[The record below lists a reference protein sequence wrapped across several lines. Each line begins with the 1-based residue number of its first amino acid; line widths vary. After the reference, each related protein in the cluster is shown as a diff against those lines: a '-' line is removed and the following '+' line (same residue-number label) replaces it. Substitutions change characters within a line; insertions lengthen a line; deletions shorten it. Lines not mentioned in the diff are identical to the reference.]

1 MIEFEDKNQSFCF
14 YGQWYVSSMIKIP
27 KPAIRGKSPFFVTD
41 KARWQALVDKDE
53 RADGQ
58 FWFSVKTTGVYCRP
72 SCPARLPD
80 RENVAFHL
88 SPKDAEKGGF
98 RACKRCDPK
107 GPRLAGRHAEVV
119 AIACRMIKEVD
130 EFPSLNQLAEA
141 VKMSPGFF
149 HRLFKTATGLTPKD
163 YANAHRADRMKK
175 ALPKWGTVTE
185 AIYEAG
191 FNSNGRFYAGSS
203 KILGMKPKEYREGG
217 VGNTIRFAIAESSL
231 GSVLVAS
238 SEKGVCAILM
248 GDDPDALARDLQDQ
262 FPKADFIGG
271 DEKYEKLVAKVIG
284 FIEAPRIGL
293 DLPLDI
299 RGTAFQQRVWKELQR
314 IPAGETAS
322 YSEVAKR
329 IGFPNSTRA
338 VAQACGANAL
348 AVAVPCHRV
357 LRKNGDISGY
367 RWGVDRKQALLVR
380 ERMAT

>member
-1 MIEFEDKNQSFCF
+1 MT
-14 YGQWYVSSMIKIP
+14 KIP
-27 KPAIRGKSPFFVTD
+27 TPAIRGKSQFFFTD
-41 KARWQALVDKDE
+41 NARWQALVDKDE

-72 SCPARLPD
+72 SCPARLPN
-80 RENVAFHL
+80 RENAAFHL
-88 SPKDAEKGGF
+88 SPKDAEKAGF

-107 GPRLAGRHAEVV
+107 GPGLAGQHAEAV
-119 AIACRMIKEVD
+119 AIACRMIKEAD

-141 VKMSPGFF
+141 VKMSPGYF

-203 KILGMKPKEYREGG
+203 KMLGMKPKEYREGG
-217 VGNTIRFAIAESSL
+217 AGNTVRFAIAESSL
-231 GSVLVAS
+231 GSILVAS

-262 FPKADFIGG
+262 FPKANLIGG
-271 DEKYEKLVAKVIG
+271 YDRYEKLVAKVVG
-284 FIEAPRIGL
+284 FIEAPGIGF

-314 IPAGETAS
+314 IPAGKTVC
-322 YSEVAKR
+322 YSEVADR
-329 IGFPNSTRA
+329 IGFPNSARA
-338 VAQACGANAL
+338 VAQGLRLERTCGRNAL
-348 AVAVPCHRV
+348 PP
-357 LRKNGDISGY
+357 SSS
-367 RWGVDRKQALLVR
+367 
-380 ERMAT
+380 

>member
-1 MIEFEDKNQSFCF
+1 L
-14 YGQWYVSSMIKIP
+14 
-27 KPAIRGKSPFFVTD
+27 TD
-41 KARWQALVDKDE
+41 SLLAA
-53 RADGQ
+53 
-58 FWFSVKTTGVYCRP
+58 CRP
-72 SCPARLPD
+72 SCPARLPN
-80 RENVAFHL
+80 RKNVAFHL
-88 SPKDAEKGGF
+88 SPEDAEKAGF

-107 GPRLAGRHAEVV
+107 GPGLASHHAKAV
-119 AIACRMIKEVD
+119 AIACRIIKEFD

-141 VKMSPGFF
+141 VKMSPGYF

-163 YANAHRADRMKK
+163 YANAHRADRMKQ
-175 ALPKWGTVTE
+175 ALPKRETVTE

-191 FNSNGRFYAGSS
+191 FNSNGRFYAVSS
-203 KILGMKPKEYREGG
+203 KMLGMKPKEYRAGG
-217 VGNTIRFAIAESSL
+217 AGNTIRIAIAESSL
-231 GSVLVAS
+231 GSILVAS
-238 SEKGVCAILM
+238 SQKGVCAILM

-262 FPKADFIGG
+262 FPKAHLIGG

-299 RGTAFQQRVWKELQR
+299 RGTAFQRRVWKELQR
-314 IPAGETAS
+314 IPAGKTAS

-329 IGFPNSTRA
+329 IGFPKSARA

-367 RWGVDRKQALLVR
+367 RWGVDRKRALMAR